1 MEGAPSAETER
12 GMTDPAS
19 WSELYGAFMLRYAL
33 RHVGD
38 WHKAQDLVQE
48 TWLAAWQARDRFA
61 GQSAERTW
69 LIGIL
74 RHKILSHFRV
84 VSREQ
89 PLSEKQSDRLNA
101 TGRLS
106 TSTWPAAQ
114 LPAWMDPSRQLERK
128 QLRTQ
133 LDRCLCRLSDR
144 MKAVFAFCD
153 LDELPH
159 RDVARRLGVTDGHLY
174 VLLHRARQKV
184 RECLSV

>member
-1 MEGAPSAETER
+1 MESAASAPAEGR
-12 GMTDPAS
+12 MTDPAS
-19 WSELYGAFMLRYAL
+19 WSEQYGEFMLRYAF

-61 GQSAERTW
+61 GQSRERTW

-74 RHKILSHFRV
+74 RHKVLDHLRV
-84 VSREQ
+84 ASRER
-89 PLSEKQSDRLNA
+89 PLSERQNDRLNE

-106 TSTWPAAQ
+106 THTWPASRPS
-114 LPAWMDPSRQLERK
+114 LWMDPACQLERK
-128 QLRTQ
+128 QLRSL

-153 LDELPH
+153 LDEQPH

>member
-1 MEGAPSAETER
+1 MERAASAQAEHR
-12 GMTDPAS
+12 MTDPAA
-19 WSELYGAFMLRYAL
+19 WSEQYGEFLLRYAL

-48 TWLAAWQARDRFA
+48 TWLAAWQARARFA
-61 GQSAERTW
+61 ERSSERTW

-74 RHKILSHFRV
+74 RHKVLSHFRV
-84 VSREQ
+84 ASRER
-89 PLSEKQSDRLNA
+89 PLSEQESDQLNE

-106 TSTWPAAQ
+106 TSTWLVSRPAS
-114 LPAWMDPSRQLERK
+114 WMDPVRQLERK

-133 LDRCLCRLSDR
+133 LDRCLCRLSNR
-144 MKAVFAFCD
+144 MKTVFASCD

-174 VLLHRARQKV
+174 ILLHRARQKV